1 MAFDLHDDGL
11 YGNVGG
17 VRIEGGSRTAPTGLW
32 TAKGLTIAS
41 FSSLTRIIPLIK
53 RESTVLVWDAL
64 AIRQPG

>member
-1 MAFDLHDDGL
+1 
-11 YGNVGG
+11 
-17 VRIEGGSRTAPTGLW
+17 LW

-41 FSSLTRIIPLIK
+41 FSSLTRIIPLIE